1 MIWNVISTSNWRS
14 RKRLDPNEKLELEWG
29 EYHARGVHKKNS
41 RRYAGPKKEICDS
54 DVTVIGIMSYRLSLK
69 PLFVWQSSSQN
80 QISPWIG
87 AKGIHTRW
95 NYKQGNGSVSHCLH
109 QVGLELTWEP
119 QPMPAHFTFHQ
130 SDEAPH
136 SERLHNHLHQVGL
149 DQSVLVVWLSST
161 SWSLVR
167 LNSLETRIGSRASG
181 TGHGLLKIR
190 YLLSVWRRWWL

>member
-1 MIWNVISTSNWRS
+1 MIWIVISTSNWQS
-14 RKRLDPNEKLELEWG
+14 RQKLNPNEKLELEWG

-95 NYKQGNGSVSHCLH
+95 NYKQGNGSMSHCLH
-109 QVGLELTWEP
+109 RVGLELTWEP
-119 QPMPAHFTFHQ
+119 QPMPAHFTLSPIRWGSSQ
-130 SDEAPH
+130 WEAAQP
-136 SERLHNHLHQVGL
+136 
-149 DQSVLVVWLSST
+149 ST
-161 SWSLVR
+161 SGRPWSIC
-167 LNSLETRIGSRASG
+167 TR
-181 TGHGLLKIR
+181 GLIVLD
-190 YLLSVWRRWWL
+190 